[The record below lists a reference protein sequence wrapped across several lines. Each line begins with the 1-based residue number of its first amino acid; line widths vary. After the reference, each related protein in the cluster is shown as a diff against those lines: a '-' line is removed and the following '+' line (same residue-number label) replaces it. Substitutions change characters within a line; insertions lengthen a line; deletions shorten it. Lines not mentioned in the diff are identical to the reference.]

1 MTVWI
6 TTNREIL
13 QEMGLPDHLTC
24 LLRNLYAGMEAT
36 VRTGHGTT
44 DWFQIGKEVHEG
56 YILLPCLFNLCAE
69 LIIRN
74 SGTSVGQT
82 FLFSKREIENK
93 KKSKTR
99 FQGSPNY
106 ETNSMKS

>member
-1 MTVWI
+1 MDHNKFWK
-6 TTNREIL
+6 IL
-13 QEMGLPDHLTC
+13 QEMGIPGHLTC
-24 LLRNLYAGMEAT
+24 LLRNLHAGQEAT
-36 VRTGHGTT
+36 GTTRHGKT
-44 DWFQIGKEVHEG
+44 DWFQIGKAVHEG